1 MGAGQET
8 TEQANIHGSAWNRKT
23 RSRVRKTRSAGKGRG
38 GQGKPL

>member
-8 TEQANIHGSAWNRKT
+8 TEQVNIHGSAWNRKT